1 MTEVLNPGSSPLQ
14 DALLNEVALRVDAL
28 LQEGQVDIFG
38 KVVSQIECE
47 VVKCVVDHL
56 KGNYVRAS
64 KVLGIARMTL
74 RRKLRIRLE
83 MLGQEYDSARAS

>member
-47 VVKCVVDHL
+47 V
-56 KGNYVRAS
+56 
-64 KVLGIARMTL
+64 GIARMTL

-83 MLGQEYDSARAS
+83 MMGQEYDAARVS